1 MPDEAWASW
10 VGRAGEPVTGPY
22 PVSVAAIGYLA
33 EALEDERLADYLSS
47 GGTVAPRSF
56 VTIASRV
63 PNWRSKSASGP
74 ESFML
79 AMSVPVPCDR
89 AVNTSIDQTYLSD
102 ISVGDR
108 ITSQSTIVSIE
119 PKTNRL
125 GAGFRVTERIE
136 HRNQRHELVA
146 CTDNTMFRYRASA
159 VPTAG
164 VTATSRPGSAAGATV
179 EPAAPVSDFEPLR
192 LPITM
197 TLLAKAA
204 GAVRDFSLLH
214 HDAQYAQQAGHRTAF
229 LSYSTQTAIV
239 ASAIGQWFGG
249 DERLRRL
256 QLRMKSPMYM
266 GDTAICAATRSDQ
279 PGRQAGDDVINV
291 SLLAGDRV
299 CTDGFAEIASEGP

>member
-1 MPDEAWASW
+1 
-10 VGRAGEPVTGPY
+10 
-22 PVSVAAIGYLA
+22 
-33 EALEDERLADYLSS
+33 
-47 GGTVAPRSF
+47 
-56 VTIASRV
+56 
-63 PNWRSKSASGP
+63 
-74 ESFML
+74 
-79 AMSVPVPCDR
+79 
-89 AVNTSIDQTYLSD
+89 
-102 ISVGDR
+102 
-108 ITSQSTIVSIE
+108 
-119 PKTNRL
+119 
-125 GAGFRVTERIE
+125 
-136 HRNQRHELVA
+136 
-146 CTDNTMFRYRASA
+146 
-159 VPTAG
+159 
-164 VTATSRPGSAAGATV
+164 
-179 EPAAPVSDFEPLR
+179 
-192 LPITM
+192 M